1 MHSMKPASPVSR
13 LSSQEVKKTI
23 TTELNLLL
31 DTLDSNEACGKVLS
45 ASVTNSLRGQIN
57 SLETRLSSVTGLD
70 GAKSLLKDI
79 KLRFLGA
86 QSGAN
91 DNDVVSVIV
100 ASHTKDS
107 SRPAADLDLLNR
119 LLILHEPPESAPS
132 SAQNTSVREEFRAAV
147 INSIQHQTSSPATA
161 TSAPKVQGG
170 TNDCWFV
177 SVMTVLAESPFGTL
191 VTNAVIPEDAPQ
203 KDEKNALKDGLCAV
217 MTAMKSD
224 DSGVVDGRALHANIE
239 RLFGLEHGSQHDMS
253 EILKTLLEKLHIS
266 GDSDPFI
273 TLACAQDMSVLD
285 LGADGQRLFTD
296 APPVITL
303 ATPSFPVYNA
313 LSPINRREVNQ
324 LTQLIATQLQSGQGI
339 VSEETK
345 ASVQTLIRTL
355 REESR
360 MASGKIKEALDGYI
374 QRLRTLHNKLTENNR
389 EDTQMALIK
398 IETYQDQ
405 LVRPSLLG
413 RDGSTLDPAEE
424 QFNINGTPYKVDC
437 VFNRAGDTAAVGH
450 WSKGLRADSDLVYVL
465 TRVDS

>member
-1 MHSMKPASPVSR
+1 MQSMKPASPVSR
-13 LSSQEVKKTI
+13 LSPVAVQKTI

-31 DTLDSNEACGKVLS
+31 DTLDEACGQVLS

-86 QSGAN
+86 QSGA
-91 DNDVVSVIV
+91 DDAHVVAVIT
-100 ASHTKDS
+100 AGHKDQ
-107 SRPAADLDLLNR
+107 RPAADLLNR
-119 LLILHEPPESAPS
+119 LLILHETPESAS
-132 SAQNTSVREEFRAAV
+132 SSVQNTSVREEFRAAV

-224 DSGVVDGRALHANIE
+224 DSGVVDARDLHANIE
-239 RLFGLEHGSQHDMS
+239 SLFGLEHGSQHDMS
-253 EILKTLLEKLHIS
+253 EILKTLLEKLHIL

-273 TLACAQDMSVLD
+273 TLACHQDISVAE
-285 LGADGQRLFTD
+285 LGLADQELVQAFSD
-296 APPVITL
+296 PPPKVITL
-303 ATPSFPVYNA
+303 ATHSFPVYTA
-313 LSPINRREVNQ
+313 LSEINRPKVNQ
-324 LTQLIATQLQSGQGI
+324 LTKLIASQLQSGQDI
-339 VSEETK
+339 FSEETK

-355 REESR
+355 GEESR
-360 MASGKIKEALDGYI
+360 ASGKIKEALDGYI
-374 QRLRTLHNKLTENNR
+374 QRLSTLHNKLTANNS
-389 EDTQMALIK
+389 EDTQMALIE
-398 IETYQDQ
+398 IQTYQHQ

-413 RDGSTLDPAEE
+413 RDGSSLNAEE
-424 QFNINGTPYKVDC
+424 AFNINGTPYKVDC

-450 WSKGLRADSDLVYVL
+450 WSKGHRADSDLVYVL
-465 TRVDS
+465 TRVDPSTS